1 LKFLRSRTFFFPP
14 TSRLTF
20 ENAVP
25 VVISTKMPKELLE
38 FDMTKPPGASWGIRI
53 GGGVDRGKVL
63 VIEKIIFNSIA
74 YETGLKDRDYV
85 VEINNTKV
93 FELNHDG
100 CKDLIRK
107 AGDNM
112 QIKIERGDHIVPN
125 MDEAFPKK
133 KKEEER
139 IVSSEKPYWMQALEA
154 GKGAR
159 NAKGFTTVG
168 KPKMAQKQYNS
179 PLGMYSEDALEEIM
193 RTGML
198 GGKPVNLENLMNPEG
213 KEFDHDQ
220 SEVLALIM
228 AERSK

>member
-1 LKFLRSRTFFFPP
+1 
-14 TSRLTF
+14 
-20 ENAVP
+20 
-25 VVISTKMPKELLE
+25 MPKELLE

-74 YETGLKDRDYV
+74 YDTGLKNRDYIV
-85 VEINNTKV
+85 DINGTKV
-93 FELNHDG
+93 FEMNHDE

-107 AGDNM
+107 AGDHM
-112 QIKIERGDHIVPN
+112 VIKIERGDHIVPN

-133 KKEEER
+133 KKEETD
-139 IVSSEKPYWMQALEA
+139 SGHNKNKPYWVQALEQ

-159 NAKGFTTVG
+159 NQSGFTTVG

-179 PLGMYSEDALEEIM
+179 PMSMYSEDMLEEIM
-193 RTGML
+193 RQGTL
-198 GGKPVNLENLMNPEG
+198 GGKPVNMENLMNPTG
-213 KEFDHDQ
+213 KDFEPSE

-228 AERSK
+228 ERSK